1 MAVSNVALFGSS
13 FLTPI
18 LVGKISA
25 TIGWQWTFY
34 LVAIFT
40 GVCFPLVFFF
50 VPETAYRRA
59 ADLDTDLLGEERH
72 REKHAEGG
80 LEMSNPANGA
90 SPEPVSPSGKNH
102 DQDSVRRLSQ
112 PPQQELIP
120 AKVSFAKSLMPF
132 NGRKTDES
140 FWKLVLRPFP
150 LFFHFGILWVRITF
164 VTSSS
169 TDPL

>member
-72 REKHAEGG
+72 RE
-80 LEMSNPANGA
+80 A
-90 SPEPVSPSGKNH
+90 SSEIVFPSGKNH
-102 DQDSVRRLSQ
+102 DQDSARRLNQ

-164 VTSSS
+164 VTSNS